1 MADEQSNPITNP
13 NLVAAMR
20 AMKATNNVNDKVQ
33 FFAELK
39 RAKLILPVKIEPE
52 PIDNVIAKDASITYF
67 SMKTGSGED
76 LLAGFTDFEELAK
89 WNKGYCK
96 EVLAF
101 EFEKIRDLIVRTG
114 DTYDGVVIDPMG
126 ENVYVKKAAI
136 LNVDNQSQHDLV
148 VKPEKVMTQNN
159 MGLRPAAIKP
169 VELLNDVAEYMKT
182 QDNIKAA
189 YCMQTTRAGEDEPT
203 IVLVV
208 DFTGNELK
216 KTFDGIANAAK
227 KAIEGGKAIGM
238 MPANDKIAAKAVVG
252 VEPFYKK

>member
-1 MADEQSNPITNP
+1 MENSKNPVTNP
-13 NLVAAMR
+13 NLVAAMK
-20 AMKATNNVNDKVQ
+20 AMKETNNVNDKVQ
-33 FFAELK
+33 FFAEF
-39 RAKLILPVKIEPE
+39 RNAKLILPVKIEPE

-67 SMKTGSGED
+67 SMKTGSGET
-76 LLAGFTDFEELAK
+76 LLTVFSDFDELAK
-89 WNKGYCK
+89 WNDNYCK

-101 EFEKIRDLIVRTG
+101 EFEKIKELLIRTG
-114 DTYDGVVIDPMG
+114 DVYNGVVIDPMG
-126 ENVYVKKAAI
+126 ENVYVKRAAI
-136 LNVDNQSQHDLV
+136 LDVDAQAQHNLV

-169 VELLNDVAEYMKT
+169 TTLLHDVAEYMKT
-182 QDNIKAA
+182 QDNIKKA

-216 KTFDGIANAAK
+216 KTFDGIAGAAQ

-238 MPANDKIAAKAVVG
+238 MPANDKVASKAIIG
-252 VEPFYKK
+252 VEPFYVKE